1 MKRDVP
7 RLGLGLAVI
16 LLLAA
21 TAQPARAEVSQVR
34 ILEQFGIHYL
44 PLEVM
49 VSRKLLQKHAAGKGL
64 GEIEVSLVKL
74 GGGAAANDAL
84 LTGSIEFAA
93 GGPGPLLTLWDK
105 TRGAN
110 EVRAISSLVSMP
122 MVLTTN
128 KPEIKSLRDFTDK
141 DRIAVPAIKVSIQAV
156 VLQMAGKKLFNNA
169 GHFDPLTVA
178 MRHPDATAALLG
190 GKSIITAHFGVPPF
204 TNMQTKAAGIRAV
217 TTSYEIVGG
226 KHTQIAMYTTK
237 KFREENPKTSQAF
250 LEALEEAIVIIRSD
264 RKAAAR
270 HYLGGSGAGSKIE
283 PGLVEEILADPSL
296 EFTTTPHRIMDFA
309 SFLHEQGRIKNK
321 PASWK
326 DLFWDNAHHLPGS

>member
-1 MKRDVP
+1 MTGRFAQA
-7 RLGLGLAVI
+7 G
-16 LLLAA
+16 LLLAVSVLLQA
-21 TAQPARAEVSQVR
+21 AIPSARAEIKQVR

-49 VSRKLLQKHAAGKGL
+49 VSRKLLQKHAAAKGIA
-64 GEIEVSLVKL
+64 EPEVSLVKL

-84 LTGSIEFAA
+84 LAGAIELAA

-105 TRGAN
+105 TRGSGD
-110 EVRAISSLVSMP
+110 VRAISSLVSMP

-156 VLQMAGKKLFNNA
+156 VLQMAGKKLFNNPE
-169 GHFDPLTVA
+169 HFDPISVT
-178 MRHPDATAALLG
+178 MRHPDATAALIG

-204 TNMQTKAAGIRAV
+204 TNMQTKAPGIRAV

-226 KHTQIAMYTTK
+226 KHTQIAMYTMK
-237 KFREENPKTSQAF
+237 KFRDENPKTAQSF
-250 LEALEEAIVIIRSD
+250 LDALEEAITIIRSD
-264 RKAAAR
+264 RKAAVQF
-270 HYLGGSGAGSKIE
+270 YLKGSGAESKSDPALI
-283 PGLVEEILADPSL
+283 EEILADPDL
-296 EFTTTPHRIMDFA
+296 EFTTTPHRIMEFA
-309 SFLHEQGRIKNK
+309 TFMHDLGRLKNK